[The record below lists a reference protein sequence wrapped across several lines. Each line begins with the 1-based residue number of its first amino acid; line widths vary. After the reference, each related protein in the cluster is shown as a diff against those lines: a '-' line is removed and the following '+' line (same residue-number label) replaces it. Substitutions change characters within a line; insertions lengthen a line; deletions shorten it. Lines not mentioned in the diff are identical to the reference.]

1 MRNVTKIPTAAES
14 APQFRTN
21 RAHPLERSH
30 HRRLFLSIGLLLCFT
45 SLAFGEGQVTQNF
58 AMPVQVHAAV
68 GFSNCSN
75 SPGPQITL
83 DGSIS
88 LGGLNVDLIFRN
100 NLKGTHTYTDQQ
112 SVEVV
117 AVPAGGTLVIPKQP
131 PLGGVGGNPF
141 IWVQFLD
148 GDGYALS
155 PEIYLGR
162 CVQGPVNV
170 DPDLAAYVEAVANF
184 EALDCS
190 NNPGPYI
197 TVDCSMSF
205 PKGVNAQLIFRNN
218 ANPVGGPHEAI
229 RSAYV
234 SIIPAGF
241 TLTIPKQ
248 PVLGGVGGN
257 PWIFTRFEQADGI
270 PIGDEVLLGR
280 CVELGKA
287 N

>member
-1 MRNVTKIPTAAES
+1 MKRSILIAMSVGLAYAFP
-14 APQFRTN
+14 
-21 RAHPLERSH
+21 AHAQKEVAKT
-30 HRRLFLSIGLLLCFT
+30 FT
-45 SLAFGEGQVTQNF
+45 
-58 AMPVQVHAAV
+58 MPVQVHAAV
-68 GFSNCSN
+68 GFSDCSN

-83 DGSIS
+83 DGTIA
-88 LGGLNVDLIFRN
+88 LGGLNVELIFRN
-100 NLKGTHTYTDQQ
+100 NVKGTHTYVAEQTA
-112 SVEVV
+112 EVV
-117 AVPAGGTLVIPKQP
+117 VVPAGGTLVIPKQP

-270 PIGDEVLLGR
+270 PIGDEVLLG
-280 CVELGKA
+280 
-287 N
+287 